1 MGRHF
6 AVADLDDVDGPDVE
20 ALVRGRDAQDLTLM
34 GTRLLAA
41 GCSRGEI
48 EIVPHTGSYP
58 RRVVGR
64 PVKEVGSGATRE
76 GMNQGD

>member
-1 MGRHF
+1 
-6 AVADLDDVDGPDVE
+6 
-20 ALVRGRDAQDLTLM
+20 M

-41 GCSRGEI
+41 GWGGGEI
-48 EIVPHTGSYP
+48 EIVPHTGLYA

-64 PVKEVGSGATRE
+64 PAKEVGSDATRE